1 MCPHI
6 DRISFTHLQVGF
18 WTPNKIIYSPNCK
31 VRAIKLFI
39 AHWIRFL
46 ILINFELRSL
56 VWNWMT
62 WIMNKIIIFFYW
74 PKKKFIS
81 KFKSSFAVKFIG
93 VLWNKNKQVI
103 IFQILGFK
111 SLNPNATILNRYQ
124 SIYTQNLDAFSQIFL
139 QVE

>member
-1 MCPHI
+1 
-6 DRISFTHLQVGF
+6 
-18 WTPNKIIYSPNCK
+18 
-31 VRAIKLFI
+31 
-39 AHWIRFL
+39 
-46 ILINFELRSL
+46 
-56 VWNWMT
+56 
-62 WIMNKIIIFFYW
+62 MNKIIIFFYW
-74 PKKKFIS
+74 PKKKKIIS

-93 VLWNKNKQVI
+93 VSNKNKLVI